1 MKEYYFISDLHI
13 GGDAELDICDFE
25 PELIEFLK
33 ELEKKEKNTEL
44 IIVGDVFGFWE
55 LTGVEG
61 IEKLE
66 TIAGNHREL
75 FDQFRKTGEKITITI
90 IPGNH
95 DYSLAS
101 EPVFLKALAEYNLRL
116 EPREHIIR
124 EVEGKK
130 IWIEHGNQHDSF
142 NRAAKFGD
150 PYVTPFG
157 YYVTS
162 QIVSTTG
169 RHATFGKSQWLKD
182 LESVQPL
189 EYIPDWLLSNYFYR
203 EMSPVLRWIMLPF
216 LLLFTVSMIA
226 FVGMILEQEAI
237 LGTNIFNREFL
248 DSFGIFGKLFGL
260 ILMVDFVI
268 IIFLILLSIP
278 LGLIYRDILKT
289 LRRFGLKFGKGS
301 SVEETDV
308 YMEAAKK
315 IFDRDP
321 SVAVY
326 LFGHTHNP
334 SLRKVAGRVI
344 INTGT
349 WLKRLIRIR
358 AWIRLMPDI
367 YYPTF
372 CLNYFRIYGENGRI
386 VIKYQKILHKPP
398 SGLTLLQR
406 AMILGKKRKHII
418 RIPDRT
424 EIVVGCFVDS
434 PRQ

>member
-25 PELIEFLK
+25 EELIGFLK
-33 ELEKKEKNTEL
+33 DLDRKDRDTEL

-55 LTGVEG
+55 LTGMEG
-61 IEKLE
+61 IEKLV
-66 TIAGNHREL
+66 TIAGSHGQL
-75 FDQFRKTGEKITITI
+75 FDQFRKTGEKITITV

-95 DYSLAS
+95 DYPLAS
-101 EPVFLKALAEYNLRL
+101 DPVFSKALAEYNIHL

-142 NRAAKFGD
+142 NRPAKFGD
-150 PYVTPFG
+150 PYVTPIG

-169 RHATFGKSQWLKD
+169 RQATFGKSQWLKD

-189 EYIPDWLLSNYFYR
+189 QDIPDWLLSNYFYR
-203 EMSPVLRWIMLPF
+203 EMSPILRWIMLPF
-216 LLLFTVSMIA
+216 LILFTVSAIA
-226 FVGMILEQEAI
+226 FLGMILEQESI
-237 LGTNIFNREFL
+237 IGTNIFNREFL

-301 SVEETDV
+301 DVEETDV
-308 YMEAAKK
+308 YTEAAKK

-334 SLRKVAGRVI
+334 SLKQIGGRVI

-358 AWIRLMPDI
+358 ARIRLMPDV

-386 VIKYQKILHKPP
+386 VIKYRKISRDPP

-406 AMILGKKRKHII
+406 AMIIGKKRKHIV

-424 EIVVGCFVDS
+424 EIDVIS
-434 PRQ
+434 